1 MWLHKSSGSIVSKLI
16 VAVLRVWCGGFKA
29 KNLLEKIHICGN
41 VSMYLSFDDLFWILF
56 GKCWVKRSNG
66 LSMHF
71 WSFCKKNYCILPKL
85 KSKPPVDLYL
95 NFEKSKWKTQVQQ
108 TGFLACKNQFW
119 NRFLQPTQAVK
130 IQLEID

>member
-1 MWLHKSSGSIVSKLI
+1 MRLWKGSGSIVTQLV

-56 GKCWVKRSNG
+56 GKCWVKRPNC

-71 WSFCKKNYCILPKL
+71 WSLFFKELPFITKTKKAAKTSKESKKKVVKFPGVNWSSKKIPLCTAVWLMTLTVLYILG
-85 KSKPPVDLYL
+85 D
-95 NFEKSKWKTQVQQ
+95 N
-108 TGFLACKNQFW
+108 
-119 NRFLQPTQAVK
+119 
-130 IQLEID
+130 